1 MLNGQEFQSL
11 FLVFE
16 LSQPIWDCYSCCKSN
31 GNVFRKFRKSLARI
45 KIFFLEVKKWQTQM
59 INLKKK
65 RIKVAVIANEFFELY
80 QGRMG
85 GFGWATRQVT
95 NYFNSNSNLG
105 KEGRK
110 WVSKT
115 HNQDNFQ
122 KVFSGL
128 CKKAKVY

>member
-1 MLNGQEFQSL
+1 VANSNDK
-11 FLVFE
+11 
-16 LSQPIWDCYSCCKSN
+16 SQ
-31 GNVFRKFRKSLARI
+31 
-45 KIFFLEVKKWQTQM
+45 
-59 INLKKK
+59 KK